1 MMQHLPSIQGEP
13 SSHHLLFPFENS
25 LKQTHNNTN
34 KTVQIKFQ
42 SKSLDDLRVHRECQ
56 RQQTDDNYV
65 SNTTRTEMDLSA
77 IGCNVNID
85 INEKQLYD
93 DNNKHDIREQ
103 KSQSAPVSPT
113 KIYDKELATFI
124 QCEQKLITDS
134 FVYNI
139 DLSDVNDIT
148 RQPQASTAIFY
159 DDDHLSDDIS
169 SEPSVNIIHSSL
181 INCCVTI
188 AEENEEELE
197 QLRRDDEEENQRKQY
212 HLLKINDGSIPTVT
226 LHDNDDRA
234 DILENE
240 NESDITIMNTTNSF
254 EKTQDDNERLS
265 TIYESLSPQ
274 LRTEEEED
282 DDDDDGEE
290 DIYDDAYDKL
300 IVYDIANVESIEKP
314 LTTNPKIE
322 PIMSPSSSYRSPI
335 LDGTRIRS
343 CYTDASLE
351 PYSTSTS
358 TLSASNLCGTTT
370 MISSKVF
377 TPPFLNTNEK
387 YFSSPVI
394 NNQNN
399 SINKSLVSLPTKQES
414 PSKSSPMSLSVPMLL
429 LPTTTEQ
436 RTCMM
441 DNNQLMLL
449 QHVKKMKVIQSSS
462 SSLSDFILPASSSTL
477 KSTIHYEEV
486 PSVHHSLTDCSSI
499 HRISCC
505 APVNDEDH
513 STRNKSSADNQRRPS
528 FTRRILTNGL
538 LLSHCSN
545 SNPNHRRAQPPLTFN
560 QYRHQVKPKS
570 EEKLSS
576 LSSPI
581 TFSSSS
587 SSSSSE
593 SSSPSGEK
601 LMSRSDFILQQQQQ
615 QQQNISQQRKA
626 TSLKTIAE
634 TSNQQPSKI
643 LYPIDFQTNHID
655 QSWYKKRL
663 SPSHHNKVPTSDSGI
678 VIDTV
683 DTRQTSKS
691 SIEEN
696 DGDGIPIDIT
706 NSGKLKQYQNTYQ
719 KTLTDLTI
727 IKKNIVDI
735 ESRLCEA
742 MRELEIERA
751 LVESEHELVFKQI
764 LNASE
769 SDQQKIR
776 HLYNDLQLLIERIMA
791 EKNSIRNEIDYTQQ
805 ILFKLEHEL
814 RELEEQCRPSD
825 DKILKKKEIIAETR
839 KKHEDLEFQ
848 LMELETR
855 CEAEL
860 EQAEEHFQNEQIIV
874 EQNTTIRQNTLH
886 DLDRQQNLILHQ
898 VIVEKEKLEREKQKL
913 KLLFKQKKF
922 EANELE
928 QKINKISSKQEN
940 SYSNGHHQQS
950 INSVWFNGNTTVY
963 HSTPSNLYSPINYPN
978 GISSPKMNIKDTEQE
993 KLNEIKEM
1001 IAVAKLE
1008 KMSVLEQQLR
1018 ERYNELLQCH
1028 DEHTKRVELEH
1039 KLVNEI
1045 QNREY
1050 LIQCQVKL
1058 REKNRMQ
1065 ERPLTRY
1072 LPIRSL
1078 DFDLRAHIEG
1088 AGHLLDSP
1096 HIHITSTSC
1105 RGFLLKMGGMKFKTW
1120 NRRWFVFD
1128 RKRRSL
1134 FYYQDKTET
1143 KLRGCI
1149 YFQSIVEVYVDH
1161 LHSISL
1167 RSPEPREA
1175 TFIVKTIERPYY
1187 LVAPTVESMRM
1198 WVDVIITGAE
1208 GNTFAGEG

>member
-1 MMQHLPSIQGEP
+1 MMQHLPSNQEEP
-13 SSHHLLFPFENS
+13 LSHNLFIPIENS
-25 LKQTHNNTN
+25 LKQTDNNS
-34 KTVQIKFQ
+34 KKILKIKFQ
-42 SKSLDDLRVHRECQ
+42 SKSLDDLRLHRECQ
-56 RQQTDDNYV
+56 HQQTDDNYV
-65 SNTTRTEMDLSA
+65 SNTTRTEIDLST
-77 IGCNVNID
+77 IGCNMNID

-93 DNNKHDIREQ
+93 DDKYDLREQ
-103 KSQSAPVSPT
+103 KCQSAPVSPT

-124 QCEQKLITDS
+124 ECEQKLITDS

-139 DLSDVNDIT
+139 DLSDTNDIT
-148 RQPQASTAIFY
+148 CQPQARTAIFFDEDY
-159 DDDHLSDDIS
+159 LSDS
-169 SEPSVNIIHSSL
+169 TPYEPPINNIIQSSL

-188 AEENEEELE
+188 TEENEEELE
-197 QLRRDDEEENQRKQY
+197 QLRRDDEEEKQRKQH
-212 HLLKINDGSIPTVT
+212 HLLKINDGSKPTVT

-240 NESDITIMNTTNSF
+240 NESEIIIMNNINNF
-254 EKTQDDNERLS
+254 EKLQDDNEHLS
-265 TIYESLSPQ
+265 TIYESLGTQ
-274 LRTEEEED
+274 LRTDEEDNGEEEE
-282 DDDDDGEE
+282 E
-290 DIYDDAYDKL
+290 IYDDAYDKL
-300 IVYDIANVESIEKP
+300 IVYDIANVESIEKS
-314 LTTNPKIE
+314 LNIHPKLE
-322 PIMSPSSSYRSPI
+322 SIMSPSSSYRSPI
-335 LDGTRIRS
+335 LDRNRIRS
-343 CYTDASLE
+343 CYTDASSLE
-351 PYSTSTS
+351 PSSTPTTN

-370 MISSKVF
+370 MIASKVF
-377 TPPFLNTNEK
+377 TPPFINNNEK
-387 YFSSPVI
+387 SSSSPVI

-399 SINKSLVSLPTKQES
+399 SINKSLTFLPIKQEAS
-414 PSKSSPMSLSVPMLL
+414 SSKSSHMSLSVPMLL
-429 LPTTTEQ
+429 LPITIEQ
-436 RTCMM
+436 NTCMI
-441 DNNQLMLL
+441 DNNQLISM

-462 SSLSDFILPASSSTL
+462 SSLSDFIMPASSSTL

-505 APVNDEDH
+505 APITDEDY
-513 STRNKSSADNQRRPS
+513 STRNKSSNDNQRRPS

-538 LLSHCSN
+538 LLSHCSSSN
-545 SNPNHRRAQPPLTFN
+545 SNHRRTQPPLTFN
-560 QYRHQVKPKS
+560 QYRHQTKPKS

-576 LSSPI
+576 VSSPVA
-581 TFSSSS
+581 FLSSS

-593 SSSPSGEK
+593 SNSPSGEK
-601 LMSRSDFILQQQQQ
+601 FMSRSDFIPQ

-634 TSNQQPSKI
+634 TSNHQPSKI
-643 LYPIDFQTNHID
+643 LYPIDFQTKHID
-655 QSWYKKRL
+655 QSWYQKHLL
-663 SPSHHNKVPTSDSGI
+663 SSSHYNKVPTSDSGI

-683 DTRQTSKS
+683 STRPTSKS

-706 NSGKLKQYQNTYQ
+706 NSGKLKQYQSTYQ
-719 KTLTDLTI
+719 KTLADLTI

-735 ESRLCEA
+735 ESRLSEA

-776 HLYNDLQLLIERIMA
+776 HLYNDLQLLSERIMA

-814 RELEEQCRPSD
+814 RELEEQYRPSD

-860 EQAEEHFQNEQIIV
+860 EQAEEHFQSEQILI

-886 DLDRQQNLILHQ
+886 DLDRQQNVILHQ

-913 KLLFKQKKF
+913 KLLFKQKKL

-928 QKINKISSKQEN
+928 QKINNISSKQEN
-940 SYSNGHHQQS
+940 SSGNDHHHQQS
-950 INSVWFNGNTTVY
+950 INSKNVWFNGNTTVY
-963 HSTPSNLYSPINYPN
+963 HSTPSNLYSSINYSN
-978 GISSPKMNIKDTEQE
+978 RISSPKMHMKDKEQE

-1008 KMSVLEQQLR
+1008 KMTVLEQQLR

-1028 DEHTKRVELEH
+1028 DEHIKRVELEQ
-1039 KLVNEI
+1039 KLANEI

-1161 LHSISL
+1161 LQSISL

-1187 LVAPTVESMRM
+1187 LVAPTVESMRI

-1208 GNTFAGEG
+1208 GNTFAGES

>member
-1 MMQHLPSIQGEP
+1 MS
-13 SSHHLLFPFENS
+13 
-25 LKQTHNNTN
+25 NN
-34 KTVQIKFQ
+34 I
-42 SKSLDDLRVHRECQ
+42 SYE
-56 RQQTDDNYV
+56 
-65 SNTTRTEMDLSA
+65 
-77 IGCNVNID
+77 
-85 INEKQLYD
+85 
-93 DNNKHDIREQ
+93 
-103 KSQSAPVSPT
+103 SP
-113 KIYDKELATFI
+113 I
-124 QCEQKLITDS
+124 
-134 FVYNI
+134 
-139 DLSDVNDIT
+139 
-148 RQPQASTAIFY
+148 
-159 DDDHLSDDIS
+159 
-169 SEPSVNIIHSSL
+169 NIIHSSL

-188 AEENEEELE
+188 TEENEEELE
-197 QLRRDDEEENQRKQY
+197 QLRRDDEEENQRKQH

-240 NESDITIMNTTNSF
+240 NESEIKIMNNTESF
-254 EKTQDDNERLS
+254 EKVQDDNEHLS

-274 LRTEEEED
+274 FQTEEED
-282 DDDDDGEE
+282 DDDEEEE
-290 DIYDDAYDKL
+290 DEIYDDAYDKL
-300 IVYDIANVESIEKP
+300 IVYDIANVESIEKSS
-314 LTTNPKIE
+314 TTHPKIE
-322 PIMSPSSSYRSPI
+322 PIMSPSSSYHSSI
-335 LDGTRIRS
+335 LDRTRIRS
-343 CYTDASLE
+343 CYTDASFE
-351 PYSTSTS
+351 PYSISTN

-370 MISSKVF
+370 MITSKVF
-377 TPPFLNTNEK
+377 TPPFLTNNEK
-387 YFSSPVI
+387 SSSSPVI

-399 SINKSLVSLPTKQES
+399 SINKSLASLQIQQES

-429 LPTTTEQ
+429 LPTRIEQ
-436 RTCMM
+436 NTCMIG
-441 DNNQLMLL
+441 NNQLMPL

-505 APVNDEDH
+505 APVIDEDC
-513 STRNKSSADNQRRPS
+513 STRNKSSNDNQRRPS

-538 LLSHCSN
+538 LLSHCSS
-545 SNPNHRRAQPPLTFN
+545 SNQNHRRAQPPLTFN
-560 QYRHQVKPKS
+560 QYRHQTKPKS

-576 LSSPI
+576 LSSPA
-581 TFSSSS
+581 TFSS

-601 LMSRSDFILQQQQQ
+601 FMSRSDFILQQQQQQ

-655 QSWYKKRL
+655 QSWYQKHL
-663 SPSHHNKVPTSDSGI
+663 SSSHHNKVPTSDSGI

-683 DTRQTSKS
+683 GTRPTSKS
-691 SIEEN
+691 SIEE
-696 DGDGIPIDIT
+696 
-706 NSGKLKQYQNTYQ
+706 
-719 KTLTDLTI
+719 
-727 IKKNIVDI
+727 
-735 ESRLCEA
+735 
-742 MRELEIERA
+742 LEIESA

-776 HLYNDLQLLIERIMA
+776 HLYNDLQLLIDRIMA
-791 EKNSIRNEIDYTQQ
+791 EKKSIRNEIDYTQQ
-805 ILFKLEHEL
+805 TLFKLEHEL
-814 RELEEQCRPSD
+814 RELEEQYRPSD

-860 EQAEEHFQNEQIIV
+860 EQAEEHFQNEQITV
-874 EQNTTIRQNTLH
+874 EQNTTIRQNTLQ
-886 DLDRQQNLILHQ
+886 DLDRQQNIILHQ
-898 VIVEKEKLEREKQKL
+898 VIVEKEKLEKEKQKL
-913 KLLFKQKKF
+913 KLLFKQKKL
-922 EANELE
+922 ESNELE

-940 SYSNGHHQQS
+940 SYGNGHHQQP
-950 INSVWFNGNTTVY
+950 IHSVWFNGNTTVY

-978 GISSPKMNIKDTEQE
+978 RISSPKMNIKDKEQE

-1008 KMSVLEQQLR
+1008 KMTVLEQQLR

-1028 DEHTKRVELEH
+1028 DEHAKRVELEQR
-1039 KLVNEI
+1039 LASEI

-1161 LHSISL
+1161 LQSISL

-1187 LVAPTVESMRM
+1187 LVAPTAESMRM

-1208 GNTFAGEG
+1208 GNTFAGES